1 MHRIPFTVIGGFLGA
16 GKTTLLNRWLAA
28 AAIQPQAPRIAV
40 LVNDFGAINVDAAL
54 VQQAGSD
61 AIALSNGCV
70 CCAIGDD
77 LSAAL
82 QALLQASPPF
92 DAVVVE
98 ASGVSDPWRIAQY
111 ALAEPRLQLQAV
123 LLLVDAAA
131 LAGHLAD
138 PLLTDTLT
146 RPLAHAD
153 LVVLNHAD
161 RASATDLASA
171 RAWVQADAAQ
181 RGQPPA
187 PLLEARQADLPL
199 ALLHDRL
206 YQPHGGGLHTA
217 DHGAQFQAWQQ
228 QPAGAFDE
236 ARLRAWLRAMPAQ
249 VLRLKGWLPLADG
262 AGPPQASGRWLGLQW
277 AGRHA
282 SVRRLAAA
290 PASGAALVAI
300 GLAGRLPVDTL
311 ASGLQ
316 ACLAENTD
324 HPLQGTIA

>member
-1 MHRIPFTVIGGFLGA
+1 MHRIPFTVLGGFLGA
-16 GKTTLLNRWLAA
+16 GKTTLLNRWLAQA
-28 AAIQPQAPRIAV
+28 AQQPQAPRIAV
-40 LVNDFGAINVDAAL
+40 LVNDFGAIHIDAAL

-82 QALLQASPPF
+82 QALPQASPPF
-92 DAVVVE
+92 GAVVVE
-98 ASGVSDPWRIAQY
+98 ASGVSDPWRIAQH
-111 ALAEPRLQLQAV
+111 ALAEPRLRLQAV

-131 LAGHLAD
+131 LASHLAD

-161 RASATDLASA
+161 RASADDLDAA

-187 PLLEARQADLPL
+187 PLLETHHADLPL
-199 ALLHDRL
+199 ALLHDTL
-206 YQPHGGGLHTA
+206 YQPHGGSLGTRAA

-228 QPAGAFDE
+228 QPAGLFDE
-236 ARLRAWLRAMPAQ
+236 ARLRAWLRALPAE

-262 AGPPQASGRWLGLQW
+262 AGPPQAGGRWLSLQW

-282 SVRRLAAA
+282 SVRRLATP
-290 PASGAALVAI
+290 PAGGAALVAI
-300 GLAGRLPVDTL
+300 GLAGRLPVETL
-311 ASGLQ
+311 ALGLA
-316 ACLAENTD
+316 ACAVDT
-324 HPLQGTIA
+324 PPA